1 MVCPPFFEPMKK
13 ADNDP
18 VKKSIARRLRKLQA
32 REDVLKKKWQ
42 KVSRKRTS
50 GADRKAKNA
59 LDLELLRR
67 KIERKKFEQAI

>member
-1 MVCPPFFEPMKK
+1 MPLFFETMKK
-13 ADNDP
+13 LENDP

-32 REDVLKKKWQ
+32 REDVLEKKWQ
-42 KVSRKRTS
+42 KVSRWRTS
-50 GADRKAKNA
+50 GEERKAKNA